1 MKKNRE
7 VINNEKEDLE
17 IRKVAY
23 FKNSQQILLLVIL
36 IVLFTLT
43 FFCSLFYISKYYDA
57 KINLGNGSKILEVTT
72 KDYYMVI
79 NNKGVIDKTINNA
92 DVEYNDKITIE
103 KVNKLTFTAKKASN
117 VTFNIRYN
125 IINNDFERN
134 AIANLNNDV
143 LVRFMYS
150 YDNEN
155 WEYVNNAISTTES
168 TLKPLMGSYYDISG
182 LVTKLKVVTNYNLE
196 NKTGKDVQ
204 MYWKCE
210 TLFNNI
216 KDNVGKNL
224 KAEFKIDVG
233 E

>member
-57 KINLGNGSKILEVTT
+57 KINLGNGAKILEVTT

-210 TLFNNI
+210 TI
-216 KDNVGKNL
+216 KM
-224 KAEFKIDVG
+224 FHIF
-233 E
+233 